1 MQQSERLQTFI
12 ALGNYLRSPESAPE
26 REDISRR
33 ANYYNNWFIPENNAK
48 ALSAIAYDMLT
59 AENLTAWLS
68 VYNPEPAEPKTVGV
82 AMAGNIPAVGFHD
95 LLCVLISGHKVLAKV
110 SSQDLV
116 LIQYLI
122 KKITDINPAFAERI
136 TNAERLNAADAFI
149 ATGSDNTARH
159 FDYYFGK
166 RPHIIRRN
174 RTSVGLLMG
183 EEGPN
188 EFANL
193 GSDILSYFGLGCRN
207 VSSLLVPEGF
217 DSQHPGSSQPYDFV
231 PLLQTLDPLA
241 PTYRN
246 LSKWVNNYDYNK
258 SIYLVNRVHHF
269 DNGYLL
275 LTESESLVS
284 PISVVHYQTYYD
296 LEEAKAILTRQADK
310 IQVVASAKGWY
321 PGSVPFGQT
330 QHPGLSDYADGV
342 DTMAFL
348 AKL

>member
-12 ALGNYLRSPESAPE
+12 TLGDYLRSPESAPE
-26 REDISRR
+26 REEIGYR
-33 ANYYNNWFIPENNAK
+33 ANFYNNWFTPENTAK
-48 ALSAIAYDMLT
+48 ALSAIAHDMLT
-59 AENLTAWLS
+59 ASNLTNWLS
-68 VYNPEPAEPKTVGV
+68 AYDPEPAEPKIIGV
-82 AMAGNIPAVGFHD
+82 VMAGNIPAVGFHD
-95 LLCVLISGHKVLAKV
+95 LLCVLISGHKLLAKT

-122 KKITDINPAFAERI
+122 QKITDINPAFAQRI
-136 TNAERLNAADAFI
+136 TLAERLNAADAFI
-149 ATGSDNTARH
+149 ATGSDNTARYFH
-159 FDYYFGK
+159 YYFAN

-174 RTSVGLLMG
+174 RTSMGLLMG
-183 EEGPN
+183 EEGPD
-188 EFANL
+188 EFARL
-193 GSDILSYFGLGCRN
+193 GEDILSYYGLGCRN
-207 VSSLLVPEGF
+207 ISALLVPE
-217 DSQHPGSSQPYDFV
+217 DYDFI

-258 SIYLVNRVHHF
+258 SIYLVNRVHHL
-269 DNGYLL
+269 DNGYLM

-284 PISVVHYQTYYD
+284 PISAVHYQTYRNQD
-296 LEEAKAILTRQADK
+296 EAATILQKQADK

-342 DTMAFL
+342 DTMEFL
-348 AKL
+348 AGL